1 MQEENNVIEIGKKE
15 AENGSSSMKLTT
27 PKIGLKE
34 LESIKNLI
42 YETLDS
48 YGVAVDKIIAT
59 VNPGDTLFEFVPM
72 PGASISSIIELKEDI
87 EFRLAT
93 LSACFLG
100 PMPGKSTIGIQIPNE
115 KIV

>member
-1 MQEENNVIEIGKKE
+1 MQEENKEIEIEKKE
-15 AENGSSSMKLTT
+15 AENDSTSVNMTT

-42 YETLDS
+42 YETLDG
-48 YGVAVDKIIAT
+48 YGVSVDKIIAT
-59 VNPGDTLFEFVPM
+59 VNSKDTLFELVPT
-72 PGASISSIIELKEDI
+72 PGVRISAIIELKEDI

-93 LSACFLG
+93 MGACFLG